1 MTLKLKSSGMPRNPR
16 VRASCV
22 WSFEGN
28 ACVKFKYGMKIS
40 LLWACASF
48 IQRLG
53 FVIAMEQER
62 PARKPFCYG
71 IVFLCASM

>member
-1 MTLKLKSSGMPRNPR
+1 
-16 VRASCV
+16 
-22 WSFEGN
+22 
-28 ACVKFKYGMKIS
+28 VKFKYGMKIS